1 MKWERLLSIPI
12 LAVFLLMGFVY
23 YTTLFVSIEDW
34 VGLQSSGGS
43 FHALAFTF
51 LASYS
56 LFSFFVCVL
65 TDPGHV
71 PSSYV
76 PDVEDRELS
85 DQEFRRN
92 VTHQRKCEIC
102 STYKPRR
109 CHHCRTC
116 RRCVL
121 RMDHHCRWIN
131 NCVGYWNYKA
141 FFILVLVATVA
152 SIYSTI
158 LFIACARQKDWEV
171 WGQSHFKALYVTCGI
186 SVLGLSITLGSLLC
200 WHIYLMANNMTTIEY
215 YEAVRA
221 RWLARKSGQSYRH
234 PFNLGVYRNVT
245 SVLGPNMLKWLLPTA
260 VSHLKDGISFR
271 IAHDTRQTA

>member
-1 MKWERLLSIPI
+1 MKWQRFLSIPI
-12 LAVFLLMGFVY
+12 FAVFLLMGFVY
-23 YTTLFVSIEDW
+23 YVTLFVSIEDW
-34 VGLQSSGGS
+34 VGLRSSDGS
-43 FHALAFTF
+43 FHASVFSFLAF
-51 LASYS
+51 YS

-65 TDPGHV
+65 TDPGRV

-92 VTHQRKCEIC
+92 VKHQRKCEIC
-102 STYKPRR
+102 STYKPQR

-121 RMDHHCRWIN
+121 RMDHHCQWIN

-141 FFILVLVATVA
+141 FFILVFFATVA
-152 SIYSTI
+152 SIYSM
-158 LFIACARQKDWEV
+158 V
-171 WGQSHFKALYVTCGI
+171 VCGTP
-186 SVLGLSITLGSLLC
+186 VLGLSMILGSLLC

-215 YEAVRA
+215 YGGVRA
-221 RWLARKSGQSYRH
+221 RWLARKSGQGYRH

-245 SVLGPNMLKWLLPTA
+245 SVLGPNMLKWFLPAA
-260 VSHLKDGISFR
+260 VGHLKDGSSFR
-271 IAHDTRQTA
+271 IAHDTRQIT